1 MIRLAWRLAL
11 RDLHGGI
18 GGLLIVLLCLG
29 VGVASIAGIGSLRAA
44 LNQGIAESSRGI
56 LGGDLALST
65 GLGPFP
71 PSVPDWFTQH
81 GARVT
86 QTVDTRSILIAPSG
100 RRLLAAARA
109 VGPGWPLVGQV
120 VSTPAGQFSNLARGP
135 DGRPGLLLDPTAA
148 RSLGL
153 YPGDL
158 VTLGGI
164 PFTYRGSILASPDSL
179 SDSQLFGVKTFV
191 AASALA
197 GTPLVLPS
205 GLVTFS
211 LQVIL
216 PRGVSTPQIELA
228 FRHSFPGEPWRLREA
243 GDAAPN
249 LTRFVDQAALFMTL
263 LGLAALLVG
272 GIGVAN
278 GVEAW
283 LTARARGI
291 ATLRCL
297 GASARLVSL
306 IYGLQLLVLGV
317 PGILLGL
324 ATGASAPVLVLPLLR
339 GKLPLP
345 SHIGLYPR
353 PLLLAAMFGLLVG
366 LVFALPPLRRAAAIS
381 GGALFRLAGL
391 PVSVPLSWRA
401 LAAQALAVLALVAL
415 AVISVPQP
423 SLALGFCAGAMLTLL
438 LLRGI
443 AALLM
448 AALPHL
454 PRPRDAAVALGLRRL
469 YGPASSLPLM
479 MLSAGAGLTVLV
491 AVAEIRGNLLAEF
504 TGALPSA
511 APSFY
516 FIDIQP
522 DDLPKFEA
530 ALYRTGAAHDLQ
542 TMPSLRA
549 RILAVAGTPVE
560 QFQPPGQSDWPL
572 RSDTGFTFAAAPP
585 PGTVLAQGHWWPPDY
600 LGPPLVSFDAGIGH
614 DWGLKI
620 GDILT
625 VDVLGRKFDLRIA
638 NFRKIQWQSLQI
650 NFLMVGTP
658 DPFAGAPYTLVATV
672 KADPGREGDVLAAVT
687 DALPGVTGIDVEE
700 VLRAFAGLLGQIG
713 TAVSVVGL
721 IALLAGGLVLVSAIA
736 AEREARIAEAV
747 VLKTLGASRGQ
758 IRRAWLVEFAIAGG
772 FAGLAAATLGTLAAA
787 VTIREVFHTDWRF
800 EPVTVAVTL
809 LASVAFMMVF
819 GFVSTAKALREPAAT
834 RLRLETGG

>member
-11 RDLHGGI
+11 RDLHGRK
-18 GGLLIVLLCLG
+18 GGLFIVLLCLG

-44 LNQGIAESSRGI
+44 LSQGIAESSRGI
-56 LGGDLALST
+56 LCGDLAVST

-71 PSVPDWFTQH
+71 PAVPEWFARH
-81 GARVT
+81 GAVVS
-86 QTVDTRSILIAPSG
+86 QTVDTRSILVAPSG
-100 RRLLAAARA
+100 RRLLAAVRA
-109 VGPGWPLVGQV
+109 VGPGWPLLGQV
-120 VSTPAGQFSNLARGP
+120 VSGPAGQFANLARGP
-135 DGRPGLLLDPTAA
+135 DGRPGLLLDPAAA

-153 YPGDL
+153 RPGSM

-164 PFTYRGSILASPDSL
+164 PLTYRGGILASPDSL
-179 SDSQLFGVKTFV
+179 GDSQLFGVKAFV

-197 GTPLVLPS
+197 GTPLVQPS

-211 LQVIL
+211 LQALL
-216 PRGVSTPQIELA
+216 PPGVPVGQIEQA
-228 FRHSFPGEPWRLREA
+228 FHKSFPGAPWRLREA

-263 LGLAALLVG
+263 LGLAALSVG

-283 LTARARGI
+283 LAARARSI

-306 IYGLQLLVLGV
+306 IYGLQLLILGV

-324 ATGASAPVLVLPLLR
+324 AAGAVAPVLVLPLLR
-339 GKLPLP
+339 AELPLP
-345 SHIGLYPR
+345 AHIGLYPR
-353 PLLLAAMFGLLVG
+353 PLLLAGMFGLLVG
-366 LVFALPPLRRAAAIS
+366 LVFTLPPLRRAAAIS
-381 GGALFRLAGL
+381 GAALFRLAGL
-391 PVSVPLSWRA
+391 PARVTFSWRA
-401 LAAQALAVLALVAL
+401 MSAQALAVPALVAL
-415 AVISVPQP
+415 AVLSVPRA
-423 SLALGFCAGAMLTLL
+423 SLVLGFCAGAVLTLV

-448 AALPHL
+448 LVL
-454 PRPRDAAVALGLRRL
+454 PRLRPPRDAALALGLRRL

-491 AVAEIRGNLLAEF
+491 AVAEIRGNLLDEF

-511 APSFY
+511 APSFF

-522 DDLPKFEA
+522 ADLPKFEA
-530 ALYRTGAAHDLQ
+530 ALDRTGAAHDLQ

-560 QFQPPGQSDWPL
+560 QFHPPGRSDWPL
-572 RSDTGFTFAAAPP
+572 RSDTGFSFAATPP
-585 PGTVLAQGHWWPPDY
+585 PGAVLAQGKWWPPDY
-600 LGPPLVSFDAGIGH
+600 LGAPLVSFDAGIAH
-614 DWGLKI
+614 DWGLKV
-620 GDILT
+620 GDTLT

-638 NFRKIQWQSLQI
+638 NLRKIHWQSLQI

-687 DALPGVTGIDVEE
+687 DALPGVTGIDVGP
-700 VLRAFAGLLGQIG
+700 VLHAFAGLRGKIG
-713 TAVSVVGL
+713 TAVSGVGL
-721 IALLAGGLVLVSAIA
+721 VALLAGGLVLVSATA

-747 VLKTLGASRGQ
+747 VLKTLGASRAQ
-758 IRRAWLVEFAIAGG
+758 IRRAWLVEFAVAGG
-772 FAGLAAATLGTLAAA
+772 FAGLAGAMLGTFAAA
-787 VTIREVFHTDWRF
+787 LTIREVFHTDWHF
-800 EPVTVAVTL
+800 EPGIMVLTL
-809 LASVAFMMVF
+809 LASIGFMMVF
-819 GFVSTAKALREPAAT
+819 GFVSTAQALREPAAA